1 MIRKAQPTD
10 LFALQTLFA
19 QYRIFYNK
27 KSAPK
32 EEKLF
37 LKERLENMDS
47 EIFVHEDSTVK
58 LTGFVQLYP
67 LFSSS
72 RMKRYWLLNDLFV
85 AKDSRGKGISVKLID
100 RAKQLVKDTNACGM
114 YLETEKSNLIGNQ
127 LYPKTS
133 FKALDKINFYEWEN
147 DALKNKCQTKIFR

>member
-19 QYRIFYNK
+19 QYRMFYNK

-47 EIFVHEDSTVK
+47 EIFVHEDSTAK

-85 AKDSRGKGISVKLID
+85 AKDSRGKGISVILID

-127 LYPKTS
+127 LYPKTG
-133 FKALDKINFYEWEN
+133 FKALDKVNFYEW
-147 DALKNKCQTKIFR
+147 KMTP